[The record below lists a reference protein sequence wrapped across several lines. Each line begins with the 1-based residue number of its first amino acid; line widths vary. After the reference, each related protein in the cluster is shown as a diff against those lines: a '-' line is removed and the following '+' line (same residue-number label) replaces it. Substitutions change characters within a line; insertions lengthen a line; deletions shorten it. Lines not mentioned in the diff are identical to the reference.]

1 MGGGGNM
8 KTFRYNSQRR
18 PSKEGFFCRYFAILL
33 RGKFLYIHSAERGMN
48 SRLERVREEG
58 RVGSG
63 VLKAALLLDDM
74 PTFDVK
80 QLSPNIQKTGKNG
93 KMKQKNPFFVNVIRK
108 EPQKPK
114 IRCDKKKRRKK
125 ISRSI
130 LIKEKQ
136 CHNA

>member
-1 MGGGGNM
+1 
-8 KTFRYNSQRR
+8 
-18 PSKEGFFCRYFAILL
+18 
-33 RGKFLYIHSAERGMN
+33 MN

-93 KMKQKNPFFVNVIRK
+93 KMKQK
-108 EPQKPK
+108 K
-114 IRCDKKKRRKK
+114 IRFRECDTQGTAKA
-125 ISRSI
+125 
-130 LIKEKQ
+130 E
-136 CHNA
+136 N